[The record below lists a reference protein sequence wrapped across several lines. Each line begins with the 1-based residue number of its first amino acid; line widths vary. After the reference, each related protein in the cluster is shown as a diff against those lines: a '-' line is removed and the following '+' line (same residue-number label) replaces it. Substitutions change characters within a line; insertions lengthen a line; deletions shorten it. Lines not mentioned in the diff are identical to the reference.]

1 MASRSSIQAT
11 TMNPSTSSSSLSPTI
26 VALADPPLRTM
37 DGPAMDYFLIELVN
51 TLRTSSAVAIAR
63 NKKIEQEMIDSGLL
77 QPPPAVPPVVPA
89 KRDSFASTSSK
100 TDGKSDEEEE
110 GLRLRLEAIGV
121 HVGSNIAER

>member
-1 MASRSSIQAT
+1 M
-11 TMNPSTSSSSLSPTI
+11 
-26 VALADPPLRTM
+26 
-37 DGPAMDYFLIELVN
+37 N